1 LPTKKSLLQARK
13 QRWSR
18 AVNLAR
24 GLCPVASAETA
35 TVDRNMSRSE
45 HLVRGIPSFRLTQEE
60 VIFCITLVLIAAF
73 SILLLKFLTAGNILT
88 LLNNV
93 PMQVSIWRFSSMSS
107 PKAAAPALR
116 YSG

>member
-1 LPTKKSLLQARK
+1 MREGFARSRLPK
-13 QRWSR
+13 
-18 AVNLAR
+18 
-24 GLCPVASAETA
+24 PA

-73 SILLLKFLTAGNILT
+73 SILLPKFLTAGNILT

-93 PMQVSIWRFSSMSS
+93 PMQVSIRRFSSMSS
-107 PKAAAPALR
+107 PKEAAPAPR